1 MMVEEYL
8 ETTEHHIEMANTKQ
22 FDFIVQSDLNPLNV
36 IWDVNNKIIG
46 IIDFESIG
54 YTDRIEGLA
63 WLLKWYSRTNEIAS
77 TEMSPIVDNAFMKG
91 YKINH

>member
-36 IWDVNNKIIG
+36 IWDVNIK
-46 IIDFESIG
+46 
-54 YTDRIEGLA
+54 
-63 WLLKWYSRTNEIAS
+63 
-77 TEMSPIVDNAFMKG
+77 
-91 YKINH
+91 